1 MELKFSSCMF
11 VGYDDRSKGYQCF
24 NPLIQRIIV
33 NKYVVFNEHY
43 IRLFNFLV
51 KKTKEVSVGSTIP

>member
-1 MELKFSSCMF
+1 MF